1 VDRAIQAVEGKNM
14 IERTF
19 AMLKPDAVTRG
30 LTGQVIARLEAE
42 GLKVVAMK
50 MLRVDRKK
58 AERLYEIHKGKP
70 FYNGLIKYSM
80 SGAVVAMIL
89 EGEGAVKGLRRV
101 IGATDP
107 AKAEPGTIRR
117 DFGLEVLKNVI
128 HAADSPENAER
139 EMQIFFEK
147 SEIVSYKRSNDVKI

>member
-1 VDRAIQAVEGKNM
+1 M

-19 AMLKPDAVTRG
+19 GMLKPDAVERG
-30 LTGQVIARLEAE
+30 LIGQVIARLEAK

-50 MLRVDRKK
+50 MLKIDRKK
-58 AERLYEIHKGKP
+58 AERLYEVHKGKP
-70 FYNGLIKYSM
+70 FYDGLVDYSM
-80 SGAVVAMIL
+80 SGPVVTMIL
-89 EGEGAVKGLRRV
+89 EGEGAIKRLRQV

-117 DFGLEVLKNVI
+117 EFGLEVLKNVI

-139 EMQIFFEK
+139 EMRIFFEK
-147 SEIVSYKRSNDVKI
+147 SEILSYDLQTKGLN